1 MKDDSLHESLLD
13 KKTDVK
19 TSNRI
24 IQEIST
30 SSYNV
35 SRLIDNSKIK
45 ETIQIKSIILGN
57 SSVGKTSILFR
68 LYNNRFLKNDE
79 ISNNY
84 EFNNINIQIKE
95 TKIEISFVDIPSK
108 NTFDEFMGKN
118 ALSCELF
125 ILVYSIDDE
134 ESFNNLNYWKN
145 EIKKY
150 FNEKNPIILL
160 LGNKLDNIEERKVS
174 TNQAKKFSNDNDI
187 DFFEE
192 ISAKNGDNI
201 DKIFNE
207 CFIKIYKNY
216 YKVKNKSNVL
226 DVAFISNSEMAF
238 EVSKSL
244 NPNIISIKANNSCFR
259 KLRNILIITDLF
271 LLLILVLLIV
281 KYGFLAFAYLFN
293 II

>member
-1 MKDDSLHESLLD
+1 MNLWE
-13 KKTDVK
+13 KT
-19 TSNRI
+19 
-24 IQEIST
+24 
-30 SSYNV
+30 
-35 SRLIDNSKIK
+35 L
-45 ETIQIKSIILGN
+45 
-57 SSVGKTSILFR
+57 
-68 LYNNRFLKNDE
+68 
-79 ISNNY
+79 
-84 EFNNINIQIKE
+84 
-95 TKIEISFVDIPSK
+95 P
-108 NTFDEFMGKN
+108 
-118 ALSCELF
+118 CELF

-134 ESFNNLNYWKN
+134 ESFNNLNYWMK

-150 FNEKNPIILL
+150 ISEKNPIILL

-216 YKVKNKSNVL
+216 YKVKNKLNVP
-226 DVAFISNSEMAF
+226 IKSSSEMAF

-244 NPNIISIKANNSCFR
+244 NPNIIPIKANNSCFR

-293 II
+293 MI

>member
-68 LYNNRFLKNDE
+68 LYNNQFLKNDE

-84 EFNNINIQIKE
+84 EFNNIKIQIQE

-108 NTFDEFMGKN
+108 NTFDAVMGKN

-216 YKVKNKSNVL
+216 YKVKKKLNKL
-226 DVAFISNSEMAF
+226 DVAFISSSEMAF

-244 NPNIISIKANNSCFR
+244 NPNVISIKANNSCFR

-271 LLLILVLLIV
+271 LLLMLVLLIV

>member
-68 LYNNRFLKNDE
+68 LYNNRFLNNDE

-216 YKVKNKSNVL
+216 YKVKKKLNKL
-226 DVAFISNSEMAF
+226 DVAFISSSEMAF

-244 NPNIISIKANNSCFR
+244 NPNIISIKANNSYFR
-259 KLRNILIITDLF
+259 KLRNILIITDPF
-271 LLLILVLLIV
+271 LLSMLVLLIV

>member
-68 LYNNRFLKNDE
+68 LYNNRFLNNDE

-216 YKVKNKSNVL
+216 YKVKNKSNGP
-226 DVAFISNSEMAF
+226 IKTSSEMAF

-244 NPNIISIKANNSCFR
+244 NPNSIPIKANNSCFN

-281 KYGFLAFAYLFN
+281 KYGFFAFAYLFN

>member
-19 TSNRI
+19 TTNRI

-134 ESFNNLNYWKN
+134 ESFNNLNYWMK

-150 FNEKNPIILL
+150 ISEKNPIILL

-216 YKVKNKSNVL
+216 YKVKNKSNGP
-226 DVAFISNSEMAF
+226 IKTSSEMAF

-244 NPNIISIKANNSCFR
+244 NPNIISIKANNSYFR

-281 KYGFLAFAYLFN
+281 KYGFFAFAYLFN

>member
-216 YKVKNKSNVL
+216 YKVKNELNV
-226 DVAFISNSEMAF
+226 AIINSSEMAF

-271 LLLILVLLIV
+271 LLLMLVLLIV

>member
-134 ESFNNLNYWKN
+134 ESFNNLNYWKK

-150 FNEKNPIILL
+150 LNEKNRIILL

-174 TNQAKKFSNDNDI
+174 KNQAKKFSDDNDI

-201 DKIFNE
+201 EKIFND

-216 YKVKNKSNVL
+216 YKLKNKSK
-226 DVAFISNSEMAF
+226 APIKSSSEMAF

-244 NPNIISIKANNSCFR
+244 IPNLIPIKANNPCFG
-259 KLRNILIITDLF
+259 KLRNILIIIDLF

-281 KYGFLAFAYLFN
+281 KYGFFAFAYLFN

>member
-45 ETIQIKSIILGN
+45 ETIQIKSIILGH

-134 ESFNNLNYWKN
+134 ESFNNLNYWMK

-150 FNEKNPIILL
+150 ISEKNPIILL

-244 NPNIISIKANNSCFR
+244 NPNIISIKANNSYFR

>member
-68 LYNNRFLKNDE
+68 LYNNRFLNNDE

-216 YKVKNKSNVL
+216 YKVKNKSNGP
-226 DVAFISNSEMAF
+226 IKTSSEMAF

-244 NPNIISIKANNSCFR
+244 NPNSILIKANNSCFN

-281 KYGFLAFAYLFN
+281 KYGFFAFAYLFN

>member
-134 ESFNNLNYWKN
+134 ESFNNLNYWMK

-150 FNEKNPIILL
+150 ISEKNPIILL

-216 YKVKNKSNVL
+216 YKVKNKSNGP
-226 DVAFISNSEMAF
+226 IKTSSEMAF

-244 NPNIISIKANNSCFR
+244 NPNSILIKANNSCFN

-281 KYGFLAFAYLFN
+281 KYGFFAFAYLFN

>member
-1 MKDDSLHESLLD
+1 MKDDSLHESLLEE
-13 KKTDVK
+13 K
-19 TSNRI
+19 TSNKI

-216 YKVKNKSNVL
+216 YKVKNKSNGP
-226 DVAFISNSEMAF
+226 IKTSSEMAF

-244 NPNIISIKANNSCFR
+244 NPNIISIKANNSYFR

-281 KYGFLAFAYLFN
+281 KFGFLAFAYLFN